1 MELKLNI
8 YKDESMKEVKE
19 VVTADKLKIPY
30 RVAMYLISSLDTIN
44 LDNDDDLI
52 KFISSNTGSLDKI
65 LKATFGI
72 SESDLDGID
81 GGELISVIKE
91 LYTWA
96 IGKMTNLKKE
106 NDEKN

>member
-8 YKDESMKEVKE
+8 YTDESMKEIKE
-19 VVTADKLKIPY
+19 TVTADKLKIPY

-52 KFISSNTGSLDKI
+52 KFISSNAGSLDKI

>member
-8 YKDESMKEVKE
+8 YTDESMKEVKE

-81 GGELISVIKE
+81 GGELISGIKE
-91 LYTWA
+91 SYTWA

>member
-8 YKDESMKEVKE
+8 YTDESMKEVKE

-30 RVAMYLISSLDTIN
+30 RVAMYLISSLDTID

-96 IGKMTNLKKE
+96 IGKMTSLKKE